1 MCGISGIFNFYRDCG
16 EAELASIHAMNDR
29 LVHRGPDDEGSY
41 ISGPIALGHRRLS
54 IIDLSSGKQPMC
66 NEDETIWVVFNGE
79 IYNYRTLQNEL
90 IQKGH
95 RFRTRSD
102 TEVIVHL
109 YEEFGEEVFS
119 QLNGMFAVALWDARA
134 KKLILA
140 RDRVGKKPLYY
151 HFNDQRLAFASEI
164 KALLALPHLPG
175 QVDPDSLDH
184 YLSFF
189 YVPSPETIFSNVAK
203 LEPATYL
210 VCQEGKVR
218 KERYWSADFGR
229 RYAGNRDDAAAEL
242 TELLGDAVQIR
253 LESEVPLGAFLSGG
267 IDSSAIVALMA
278 RSMEQPVKTTSIGF
292 GESSY
297 NELAYA
303 RAVAGHCHTDHRE
316 QILPASFIEYL
327 PRIVYHF
334 DEPFA
339 DSSALPTY
347 LLCQAAREHVT
358 VALSGD
364 GGDENFAGY
373 DRYPAALS
381 EDRWRHSVP
390 SAGRALALSLAR
402 NCFSPLYRGFTA
414 LENLNEDLAA
424 ATARTVFCFSND
436 VKQELYRPAF
446 RQQMQGPSAVER
458 FLDVFPKNGGL
469 PPLSRLQTFDLKSYL
484 PEDILTKV
492 DRMSMAHSL
501 EVRSPLLDYRVVEL
515 AASLPPEWKLNG
527 AGGKLI
533 FKQAM
538 KPFLPA
544 EIFARKKMGFSIPV
558 GEWFRNQWRAL
569 GETFLLGDRFFDR
582 GYFEPAAIR
591 KLWDS
596 HQKNRPWLLDL
607 GDRFWTLLVLEVWHR
622 IFIDGEAVD
631 QVTEDIVSASGGS
644 RR

>member
-1 MCGISGIFNFYRDCG
+1 MCGISGIFNFHRDCG
-16 EAELASIHAMNDR
+16 EAELAAIQAMNDR
-29 LVHRGPDDEGSY
+29 LVHRGPDDEGFHM
-41 ISGPIALGHRRLS
+41 SGPIALGHRRLS
-54 IIDLSSGKQPMC
+54 IIDLSSGTQPMC
-66 NEDETIWVVFNGE
+66 NEDETVWVVFNGE
-79 IYNYRTLQNEL
+79 IYNYRALQSEL

-109 YEEFGEEVFS
+109 YEEIGEDVFTR
-119 QLNGMFAVALWDARA
+119 LNGMFALALWDARL

-140 RDRVGKKPLYY
+140 RDRLGKKPLYY
-151 HFNDQRLAFASEI
+151 HSNKQRLAFASEM
-164 KALLALPHLPG
+164 KALLALNDVPMR
-175 QVDPDSLDH
+175 VDPDSLDY

-189 YVPSPETIFSNVAK
+189 YVPSPATICSGVAK
-203 LEPATYL
+203 IEPASYL
-210 VCQEGKVR
+210 VCQDGKVR

-229 RYAGNRDDAAAEL
+229 RYAGSRENAAGQL
-242 TELLGDAVQIR
+242 TELLDDAVRIR

-292 GESSY
+292 GESPY
-297 NELAYA
+297 DELAYA
-303 RAVAGHCHTDHRE
+303 RTVAEHCRTDHRE
-316 QILPASFIEYL
+316 RILPASFIEHL

-347 LLCQAAREHVT
+347 LLCRAAREYVT

-364 GGDENFAGY
+364 GGDESFAGY
-373 DRYPAALS
+373 DRYPSALN
-381 EDRWRHSVP
+381 EDRWRNTLP
-390 SAGRALALSLAR
+390 SALRTVALSLAR
-402 NCFSPLYRGFTA
+402 TCFTPLYRGFTPLA
-414 LENLNEDLAA
+414 NLNQDLAA
-424 ATARTVFCFSND
+424 AAARTVFCFSDD
-436 VKQELYRPAF
+436 VKRVLYRPAF
-446 RQQMQGPSAVER
+446 GRQRQGPSAIER
-458 FLDVFPKNGGL
+458 FRGAFPNGGL
-469 PPLSRLQTFDLKSYL
+469 PPLSRLQSFDLKSYL

-492 DRMSMAHSL
+492 DRMSMAHGL

-527 AGGKLI
+527 AGGKVI

-544 EIFARKKMGFSIPV
+544 ETFARKKMGFSIPV
-558 GEWFRNQWRAL
+558 GDWFRHQWRPL
-569 GETFLLGDRFFDR
+569 GERFLLGDRFLDR

-607 GDRFWTLLVLEVWHR
+607 GDRLWTLLVLEIWHR
-622 IFIDGEAVD
+622 IFIDGDSID
-631 QVTEDIVSASGGS
+631 QVTADLVTGC
-644 RR
+644 